1 MAFSHRKL
9 FKDPFFVPATQ
20 LCQPYC
26 DAIINP
32 KGVCPPNCF
41 NICNLSCKISL
52 PEFDDFL
59 LSPPPPPLPQESLSH
74 HQLVISTR
82 FLIFLVTLVTFFAI
96 FLCFVLY
103 KCYKACRNR
112 ARARARSRILRRET
126 RAQTEDTHL
135 DFLDEDH
142 GFVLDHP
149 IWYIRTIG
157 LQPSVISAITICKY
171 KKGEGLVEG
180 TECSVCLSEFQE
192 NETLRL
198 LPKCNHAFHLP
209 CIDTWLGSHTN
220 CPLCRAGIV
229 SNVAVLPVQEQ
240 RIDESNVLED
250 AQVGGLGDI
259 GSESE
264 RGELEFRECS
274 RVEGES
280 RVESERKGNMGNLD
294 QLEVNEVIQP
304 TRRSVSMDISSV
316 KSGGEMGF
324 VIKSVVDANQGKLVG
339 SSSSEKSEEKEP
351 SSMQRSFS
359 YSGKVMLS
367 RHNNSQSRS

>member
-9 FKDPFFVPATQ
+9 FQDPFFVPKTQ

-32 KGVCPPNCF
+32 KGLCPPDCF
-41 NICNLSCKISL
+41 SICNLSCKISL
-52 PEFDDFL
+52 PEPDVFF
-59 LSPPPPPLPQESLSH
+59 SSAPPPPPQESVSH
-74 HQLVISTR
+74 HQLEISTR
-82 FLIFLVTLVTFFAI
+82 FLIFIVTLVTFFAI

-103 KCYKACRNR
+103 KCYRAYRNR
-112 ARARARSRILRRET
+112 ARSRRLRRET
-126 RAQTEDTHL
+126 RVQTEDTHQ

-142 GFVLDHP
+142 GFMLDHP

-198 LPKCNHAFHLP
+198 LPKCNHAFHIP
-209 CIDTWLGSHTN
+209 CIDTWLRSHTN

-250 AQVGGLGDI
+250 VQVGDDNE
-259 GSESE
+259 SESE
-264 RGELEFRECS
+264 TGELEFRGCS
-274 RVEGES
+274 RLEGQP
-280 RVESERKGNMGNLD
+280 RIESERKVNLGNLD
-294 QLEVNEVIQP
+294 QLEVNEAIQP
-304 TRRSVSMDISSV
+304 TRRSVSMDFSSV
-316 KSGGEMGF
+316 KSGEIR
-324 VIKSVVDANQGKLVG
+324 VVLKSVVDGNQGKLVG
-339 SSSSEKSEEKEP
+339 SSSSEKSEQNEP

>member
-1 MAFSHRKL
+1 MALSHRKL
-9 FKDPFFVPATQ
+9 SKDPFFVPPVQ

-32 KGVCPPNCF
+32 KGLCPPDCF
-41 NICNLSCKISL
+41 SICNLSCKISL
-52 PEFDDFL
+52 PDIIL
-59 LSPPPPPLPQESLSH
+59 LPPPPPPFTDESLSH

-82 FLIFLVTLVTFFAI
+82 FLIFIVILVAFFAI

-103 KCYKACRNR
+103 KCCKACRYR
-112 ARARARSRILRRET
+112 VRSRRLIRET
-126 RAQTEDTHL
+126 RVQTEDTHQ

-192 NETLRL
+192 DETLRL
-198 LPKCNHAFHLP
+198 LPKCNHAFHIP
-209 CIDTWLGSHTN
+209 CIDTWLRSHTN

-229 SNVAVLPVQEQ
+229 SNVAVLPAQEQ
-240 RIDESNVLED
+240 RIDEPNDLED
-250 AQVGGLGDI
+250 AQVRVLGDN

-264 RGELEFRECS
+264 RGDLEFRECS
-274 RVEGES
+274 RVEGEP
-280 RVESERKGNMGNLD
+280 RVESERKGDLGNLD

-304 TRRSVSMDISSV
+304 TRRSVSVDFSSV
-316 KSGGEMGF
+316 SYGEMGL
-324 VIKSVVDANQGKLVG
+324 VRKSVVDANQGKLVG
-339 SSSSEKSEEKEP
+339 SSSSEKFEQKEP

-359 YSGKVMLS
+359 YSGKVLLS
-367 RHNNSQSRS
+367 RHNNSQNRS

>member
-9 FKDPFFVPATQ
+9 VQDPLFVPPTQ

-32 KGVCPPNCF
+32 KGLCPPDCF
-41 NICNLSCKISL
+41 NVCNLSCKISL
-52 PEFDDFL
+52 PEPDVLF
-59 LSPPPPPLPQESLSH
+59 SAQPPPPLQESLSH
-74 HQLVISTR
+74 HQLEISTR
-82 FLIFLVTLVTFFAI
+82 FLIFIVTLVTLFAI

-103 KCYKACRNR
+103 KCYKAYRNR
-112 ARARARSRILRRET
+112 ARSRRLRRET
-126 RAQTEDTHL
+126 RVQTEDTHQ

-142 GFVLDHP
+142 RFMLDHP

-198 LPKCNHAFHLP
+198 LPKCNHAFHIP
-209 CIDTWLGSHTN
+209 CIDTWLRSHTN

-250 AQVGGLGDI
+250 AQVGDLGDN

-264 RGELEFRECS
+264 TGELEFRGCS
-274 RVEGES
+274 RLEGEP
-280 RVESERKGNMGNLD
+280 RVESERKGELGNLD

-304 TRRSVSMDISSV
+304 TRRSVSMDFSSV
-316 KSGGEMGF
+316 KSGEIR
-324 VIKSVVDANQGKLVG
+324 VVLKSVVDGNQGKLVG
-339 SSSSEKSEEKEP
+339 SSSSEKSEQKEP

>member
-1 MAFSHRKL
+1 MALSHRKL

-26 DAIINP
+26 DALINP
-32 KGVCPPNCF
+32 KGLCPPDCF
-41 NICNLSCKISL
+41 NICNLSCKITFPDLDALS
-52 PEFDDFL
+52 
-59 LSPPPPPLPQESLSH
+59 LSPPPPPPQESLSH

-82 FLIFLVTLVTFFAI
+82 FLIFIVTLVIFFAI

-103 KCYKACRNR
+103 KCYKACRYR
-112 ARARARSRILRRET
+112 ARARARSRILRRVT
-126 RAQTEDTHL
+126 RVQTEDTHQ

-142 GFVLDHP
+142 GFVVDHP

-209 CIDTWLGSHTN
+209 CIDTWLTSHTN

-250 AQVGGLGDI
+250 AQVGGLGDN
-259 GSESE
+259 GSDSE
-264 RGELEFRECS
+264 RGELEFRGCS
-274 RVEGES
+274 RVEGQP
-280 RVESERKGNMGNLD
+280 RAESERKGNLGNLD

-304 TRRSVSMDISSV
+304 TRRSVSMDYSSV
-316 KSGGEMGF
+316 KSGELE
-324 VIKSVVDANQGKLVG
+324 VVLKSVVEANQGKLAG
-339 SSSSEKSEEKEP
+339 SSSSEKSEEKEL
-351 SSMQRSFS
+351 SSMKRSFS

>member
-9 FKDPFFVPATQ
+9 YKDPFFVPTNQ

-26 DAIINP
+26 DAIVNP
-32 KGVCPPNCF
+32 KGLCPPDCF
-41 NICNLSCKISL
+41 NICNSSCKISL
-52 PEFDDFL
+52 PELPDLL

-82 FLIFLVTLVTFFAI
+82 FLIFIITLVTFFAI

-103 KCYKACRNR
+103 KCYKACKI
-112 ARARARSRILRRET
+112 RARSRRLRREI
-126 RAQTEDTHL
+126 RVQREDAHQ

-142 GFVLDHP
+142 GFMLDHP

-198 LPKCNHAFHLP
+198 LPKCNHAFHIP
-209 CIDTWLGSHTN
+209 CIDTWLRSHTN

-250 AQVGGLGDI
+250 AQVGGLGEN

-264 RGELEFRECS
+264 RGESEFRGCL
-274 RVEGES
+274 RVEGEP
-280 RVESERKGNMGNLD
+280 RVESERKGNLGNLD

-304 TRRSVSMDISSV
+304 TRRSVSMDFSSL
-316 KSGGEMGF
+316 KSGGMGI
-324 VIKSVVDANQGKLVG
+324 VLKSVVGANQGKLVG

-351 SSMQRSFS
+351 SSVQRSFS
-359 YSGKVMLS
+359 YSGKVMSS
-367 RHNNSQSRS
+367 RNNNSQSRI